1 MGNYILKQFIQAI
14 LILFG
19 VISVTFALLYV
30 IPGDPAKL
38 ILGQRADATSVQTV
52 REELGLNQPVYIQYL
67 KYISKAARGDLGK
80 SYISNRDVSKTILE
94 KFPATALLSI
104 CALILSAFLGIIIG
118 VISAVKPH
126 SFMDNTAMLFALTG
140 ISIPQFAFGL
150 ILVLFFGSLLKW
162 FPVIFPTGWNIL
174 YCL

>member
-52 REELGLNQPVYIQYL
+52 REELIFQKQQGVTSGNLTFQTGMFQRQFSKNFLQQLYYQYVH
-67 KYISKAARGDLGK
+67 
-80 SYISNRDVSKTILE
+80 SYFPHFLE
-94 KFPATALLSI
+94 LL
-104 CALILSAFLGIIIG
+104 
-118 VISAVKPH
+118 
-126 SFMDNTAMLFALTG
+126 
-140 ISIPQFAFGL
+140 
-150 ILVLFFGSLLKW
+150 
-162 FPVIFPTGWNIL
+162 
-174 YCL
+174 

>member
-52 REELGLNQPVYIQYL
+52 REELG
-67 KYISKAARGDLGK
+67 
-80 SYISNRDVSKTILE
+80 
-94 KFPATALLSI
+94 
-104 CALILSAFLGIIIG
+104 
-118 VISAVKPH
+118 
-126 SFMDNTAMLFALTG
+126 
-140 ISIPQFAFGL
+140 
-150 ILVLFFGSLLKW
+150 
-162 FPVIFPTGWNIL
+162 
-174 YCL
+174 